1 MTATLHIVNKAA
13 ALDTCLPLLGDND
26 ALLLI
31 EDGVYAAR
39 QRPEAPGTFHVLES
53 DLKARGLLGRIDDAF
68 QVTSYDGFVSLVE
81 QHQPIVT
88 WSR

>member
-1 MTATLHIVNKAA
+1 MATLHIVNKAA
-13 ALDTCLPLLGDND
+13 ALDDCLALMTDDD

-39 QRPEAPGTFHVLES
+39 HSPQAPGTLH
-53 DLKARGLLGRIDDAF
+53 ARGLVNRIDPAF
-68 QVTSYDGFVSLVE
+68 HVVSHDGFVSLVE
-81 QHQPIVT
+81 QYQPIVT

>member
-1 MTATLHIVNKAA
+1 MATLYIVNKAD
-13 ALDTCLPLLGDND
+13 ALADCLPLLAPDD

-39 QRPEAPGTFHVLES
+39 NGIDTPGPCYALGEDLE
-53 DLKARGLLGRIDDAF
+53 ARGLVGRI
-68 QVTSYDGFVSLVE
+68 VPGIEVVSYDGFVDLVE
-81 QHQPIVT
+81 RHQPVVT

>member
-1 MTATLHIVNKAA
+1 MATLHIVNKAA
-13 ALDTCLPLLGDND
+13 ALTDCLPLLTGND

-39 QRPEAPGTFHVLES
+39 TRIGAPGPCYALGDDLE
-53 DLKARGLLGRIDDAF
+53 ARGLIGRIGAG
-68 QVTSYDGFVSLVE
+68 VEVVSYDGFVDLVE
-81 QHQPIVT
+81 RHQPVVT

>member
-1 MTATLHIVNKAA
+1 MATLYIVNKAD
-13 ALDTCLPLLGDND
+13 ALADCLPLIAGED

-39 QRPEAPGTFHVLES
+39 NGIGTPGPCHALGEDLE
-53 DLKARGLLGRIDDAF
+53 ARGLAGRTASGIEI
-68 QVTSYDGFVSLVE
+68 VTYDGFVDLVE
-81 QHQPIVT
+81 RHQPVVT